1 MASRQQLKQRIVS
14 VKSTKQITKAME
26 LVSASKMRR
35 AQEQAAQSRDYRNLA
50 AKILARLRQVTDVSK
65 HPLYTERPVKTRLHV
80 VVTSNRGLAG
90 AYNSNIFK
98 RLTRELNADK
108 QSGVI
113 SQAIVIGKQGA
124 RFIVRFEDVEVLAVY
139 DHFPDKLTA
148 NDIQPLLE
156 TLVSKYTDKQV
167 DAVDVIY
174 TDYKSSIAQ
183 VVTVDRLLPAAH
195 LPEEDTESTNEDDKD
210 MVFEP
215 SPGAVLKAIT
225 ERLIESQ
232 LSQALMESSASE
244 QSMRM
249 MAMKSATDNA
259 NDLIEDLTLAFNTAR
274 QAAITQELAEI
285 TGGAEAIS

>member
-1 MASRQQLKQRIVS
+1 MASRQQLKQRIGS

-35 AQEQAAQSRDYRNLA
+35 AQEQALRSRDYRNLA
-50 AKILARLRQVTDVSK
+50 HKILARLRELTDVKK
-65 HPLYTERPVKTRLHV
+65 HPLYVQRTITSRLHV

-90 AYNSNIFK
+90 AYNSNTLK
-98 RLTRELNADK
+98 RLTLELQQDKAD
-108 QSGVI
+108 GVI
-113 SQAIVIGKQGA
+113 SKVIVIGKQGA
-124 RFIVRFEDVEVLAVY
+124 RFIVRFEDVQVLGVY
-139 DHFPDKLTA
+139 ESLPDQLTA
-148 NDIQPLLE
+148 NAIRPMLDTI
-156 TLVSKYTDKQV
+156 TSAFMNGDV
-167 DAVDVIY
+167 DAVDMLY
-174 TDYKSSIAQ
+174 TDYKTSISQ
-183 VVTVDRLLPAAH
+183 VVTVERLLPAAYVDEPVEPD
-195 LPEEDTESTNEDDKD
+195 LENA
-210 MVFEP
+210 VFEP
-215 SPGAVLKAIT
+215 SPQAVLEAVT

-285 TGGAEAIS
+285 TGGAEAIK

>member
-1 MASRQQLKQRIVS
+1 MASRQQLKQRIGS

-35 AQEQAAQSRDYRNLA
+35 AQEQALRSRDYRNLA
-50 AKILARLRQVTDVSK
+50 RKILARLRELTDVKK
-65 HPLYTERPVKTRLHV
+65 HPLYAQRTITSRLHV

-90 AYNSNIFK
+90 AYNSNTLK
-98 RLTRELNADK
+98 RLTLELQQDKAD
-108 QSGVI
+108 GVT
-113 SQAIVIGKQGA
+113 SKVIVIGKQGA
-124 RFIVRFEDVEVLAVY
+124 RFIVRFEDVQVLGVY
-139 DHFPDKLTA
+139 ESLPDQLTA
-148 NDIQPLLE
+148 NAIRPMLDTI
-156 TLVSKYTDKQV
+156 TSAFMNGDV
-167 DAVDVIY
+167 DAVDMLY
-174 TDYKSSIAQ
+174 TDYKTSISQ
-183 VVTVDRLLPAAH
+183 VVTVERLLPAAYVDEPVEPD
-195 LPEEDTESTNEDDKD
+195 LENA
-210 MVFEP
+210 VFEP
-215 SPGAVLKAIT
+215 SPQAVLEAVT

-285 TGGAEAIS
+285 TGGAEAIK